1 MSHFA
6 VWNSSSE
13 FMGSGEARHRWGLLI
28 KFLHF
33 AVIFMTLKSDIAKD
47 IAQKE
52 YTLTKIFSVHTFSDG
67 VPVLL
72 ERKAI
77 LIPQSCEHLGYLE
90 FLHWNYIQSQF
101 TNHASI
107 SVSLHIFTSFS

>member
-13 FMGSGEARHRWGLLI
+13 FMGSGEARHRWDLLI

-33 AVIFMTLKSDIAKD
+33 AVIFMALKSDIAKD

-52 YTLTKIFSVHTFSDG
+52 YT
-67 VPVLL
+67 
-72 ERKAI
+72 
-77 LIPQSCEHLGYLE
+77 
-90 FLHWNYIQSQF
+90 
-101 TNHASI
+101 
-107 SVSLHIFTSFS
+107 